1 MEVIKYPAR
10 TEWASLLT
18 RPTFDSTSLFDT
30 VQKILDE
37 VRTSGDK
44 AVMKFTKQFDKV
56 ELSQLEVTKE
66 EMLEA
71 ELLVSSNLKQA
82 IEMARRNIW
91 KFHSEQQQDLPE
103 IQTSPGVFC
112 WQKAIAIQKVGLYV
126 PGGTAPLFSTVL
138 MLGIP
143 AQIAEC
149 KEIILCTPPNKEG
162 KIHPAVLYAAKVA
175 GIHRIFKIGGT
186 QAIAAMAYGTETVP
200 KVYKIFGP
208 GNQYVTAAKQLV
220 SLRDVAIDMPAGPS
234 EVEVIADDS
243 ANPAFVAADLLS
255 QAEHGVDSQSILI
268 TVSEKLVDLVL
279 EQVEL
284 QVEQLPR
291 KELARKSLK
300 NSKIIVVKTLEE
312 AVEMTNE
319 YAPEHLIISTR
330 YYMGVAANIV
340 NAGSVFLGNYTPESA
355 GDYASGTNHTL
366 PTNGYAKAYSGVN
379 LDSFIR
385 KVTFQQITQ
394 EGLTNL
400 SNAIILMAES
410 EELQAHSNAVKVRLQ
425 EEKEVIETYSSHR
438 R

>member
-1 MEVIKYPAR
+1 MQVIKYPSR
-10 TEWASLLT
+10 EDWAKLLA

-30 VQKILDE
+30 VQKVLDD
-37 VRTSGDK
+37 VHTHGDK
-44 AVMKFTKQFDKV
+44 AVKKYTEQFDKV
-56 ELSQLEVTKE
+56 NLDAIEVSKE
-66 EMLEA
+66 EIAEA
-71 ELLVSSNLKQA
+71 EKLVSSDLKQA

-91 KFHSEQQQDLPE
+91 KFHSEQQHDLPE
-103 IQTSPGVFC
+103 IQTSPGVYC

-149 KEIILCTPPNKEG
+149 NEVVLCTPPNKEG

-175 GIHRIFKIGGT
+175 GVHRIFKIGGT

-220 SLRDVAIDMPAGPS
+220 SLKDVAIDMPAGPS
-234 EVEVIADDS
+234 EVEVIIDET
-243 ANPAFVAADLLS
+243 ANPVFVAADLLS

-268 TVSEKLVDLVL
+268 TVSEKMVEPVL
-279 EQVEL
+279 EQIEL

-291 KELARKSLK
+291 KEFARRALE
-300 NSKIIVVKTLEE
+300 NSKIIVLKTLEE

-330 YYMGVAANIV
+330 FYMGVAANII

-366 PTNGYAKAYSGVN
+366 PTNGYAKAYNGVN
-379 LDSFIR
+379 LDSYVR

-400 SNAIILMAES
+400 SNAIILMAEN
-410 EELQAHSNAVKVRLQ
+410 EDLMAHSNAVKVRLNEDKPV
-425 EEKEVIETYSSHR
+425 EERYSSHR